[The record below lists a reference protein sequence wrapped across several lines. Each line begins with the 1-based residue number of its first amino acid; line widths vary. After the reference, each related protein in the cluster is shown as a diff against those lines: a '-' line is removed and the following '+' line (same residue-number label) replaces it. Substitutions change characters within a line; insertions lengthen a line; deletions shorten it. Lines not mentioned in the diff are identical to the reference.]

1 MARPTTKEQLLQAAN
16 DNFEKLFKLIESMSV
31 EEQSDTFLFDDRDR
45 NIRDVLIHLYEW
57 HQLLLHW
64 IESNNKGESKTFL
77 PEPYNWKTY
86 PQMNIEFWN
95 KHQSTQLNQAI
106 SFLKE
111 SHAKA
116 IKSIE
121 SFSNEE
127 LFTNKYFNW
136 TGTTS
141 LGSYCVS
148 STASHYDWA
157 VKKIRKQIKAK
168 KAK

>member
-31 EEQSDTFLFDDRDR
+31 EEQNETFLFDDRDR

-57 HQLLLHW
+57 HQLLLYW
-64 IESNNKGESKTFL
+64 IESNSKGESKTFL

-116 IKSIE
+116 IKLIE

-127 LFTNKYFNW
+127 LFTNKHFSW

-157 VKKIRKQIKAK
+157 IKKIKKQIKAK
-168 KAK
+168 TAK